1 MELIPGPDV
10 NSSRTNH
17 KKRFRHDDLPA
28 EEVGMRLQQPPG
40 RLRKI
45 GQGSFVWKELIKS
58 ARPAGSVST
67 RFEKQ
72 GGVST
77 MTDTRERVLL
87 NVLLSS
93 IISKFAPIFPPPE
106 KKTVRTARLAI
117 SSYNNP

>member
-1 MELIPGPDV
+1 
-10 NSSRTNH
+10 
-17 KKRFRHDDLPA
+17 
-28 EEVGMRLQQPPG
+28 
-40 RLRKI
+40 
-45 GQGSFVWKELIKS
+45 
-58 ARPAGSVST
+58 
-67 RFEKQ
+67 
-72 GGVST
+72 